1 MKKNVY
7 FIFLVIAAIVLG
19 HFLGAAVVGT
29 EGLGWLSYGK
39 AVGFSPT
46 RFTFG
51 DLFVFDIGFT
61 ITFNIAQLLFL
72 VTAFIVYCKTANKIP
87 S

>member
-7 FIFLVIAAIVLG
+7 FIFLTLAAIILG

-39 AVGFSPT
+39 SFGFSPT
-46 RFTFG
+46 RFTIG
-51 DLFVFDIGFT
+51 EMIVFDIGFT
-61 ITFNIAQLLFL
+61 LNINIAQLLFL
-72 VTAFIVYCKTANKIP
+72 ITAFIIYCKTANKIP